1 MHRARVP
8 PLARLPG
15 SLAQFRLRRGRVRF
29 SRRAFVPERSSR
41 DGEFGVGGVALRPR
55 VVDGVGCGALLV
67 ASGAF
72 ERVQR
77 RVESRGIFPV
87 RGARGVEGR
96 LGVRE
101 SSAEDIAF
109 VVSRANFVDGART
122 LELGREEAIA
132 LGFVS
137 VAEGL
142 EAEGVLAGRLGDA
155 ELELLGRRAALEGE
169 EDAGPGAVGGALASK
184 RARVVVRG
192 GRVTTRRLVS
202 SIHERDVFAERR
214 ASLLGVRRQ
223 GRDRG
228 DELADL
234 RWVVRVGVG
243 G

>member
-1 MHRARVP
+1 M
-8 PLARLPG
+8 
-15 SLAQFRLRRGRVRF
+15 
-29 SRRAFVPERSSR
+29 
-41 DGEFGVGGVALRPR
+41 
-55 VVDGVGCGALLV
+55 LV

-96 LGVRE
+96 LGVCE

-109 VVSRANFVDGART
+109 VVSRASFVDVARA

-132 LGFVS
+132 LGLVS

-142 EAEGVLAGRLGDA
+142 EAVGALAGRLGDA
-155 ELELLGRRAALEGE
+155 ELELLGRLAALEGE

-192 GRVTTRRLVS
+192 GRVSRRRLVS

-234 RWVVRVGVG
+234 RWW
-243 G
+243 